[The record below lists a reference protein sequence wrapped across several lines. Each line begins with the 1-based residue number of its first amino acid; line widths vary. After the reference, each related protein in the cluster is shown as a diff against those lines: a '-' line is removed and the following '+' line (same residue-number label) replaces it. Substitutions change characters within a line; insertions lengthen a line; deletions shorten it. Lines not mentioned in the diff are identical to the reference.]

1 MSAPESPAKI
11 CVVCGE
17 DCSQRQRVRDAQGK
31 YTCKDCVE
39 KRAAAKPAAAA
50 PRTAPA
56 EVDAAMAG
64 FDFEPCPGCGAP
76 LAGKANICMSCG
88 YNKTTGK
95 QIKTKVVAAPKGP
108 SISMP
113 KISLGGGGG
122 GSPGIPWDMVFN
134 VVVLITVGLAAWAI
148 ASPAGFV
155 PLALFLTALYF
166 VWWIGSIVVPFT
178 EGNRGWGI
186 VNILAGCVPFVALAT
201 IYYTFIATETPWLR
215 RASIAV
221 LIAWVGLGASFVAHG
236 DDPAIKEYLGK
247 SDSPSQISNDADDS
261 EP

>member
-76 LAGKANICMSCG
+76 LAGKANICMTCG
-88 YNKTTGK
+88 YNKATGK

-113 KISLGGGGG
+113 KISLGGGTDRP
-122 GSPGIPWDMVFN
+122 PGIPWDMIFN
-134 VVVLITVGLAAWAI
+134 VVILIAVGLAAWAI
-148 ASPAGFV
+148 ASPSGFF
-155 PLALFLTALYF
+155 PLIVFFSVLYF

-178 EGNRGWGI
+178 EGKRGWGM
-186 VNILAGCVPFVALAT
+186 VNILAMCLPVVGIAT
-201 IYYTFIATETPWLR
+201 IYYTFVATETGWLR

-221 LIAWVGLGASFVAHG
+221 LISLVATGASVGAHG
-236 DDPAIKEYLGK
+236 EAATINAFT
-247 SDSPSQISNDADDS
+247 SDSSGSSQIGNDASDS

>member
-50 PRTAPA
+50 PRTALA

-76 LAGKANICMSCG
+76 LAGKANICMTCG

-95 QIKTKVVAAPKGP
+95 QIKTKVVAAPKAP

-113 KISLGGGGG
+113 KISLGGGADRP
-122 GSPGIPWDMVFN
+122 PGIPWDMIFN
-134 VVVLITVGLAAWAI
+134 VLILVTLGLAAWAI
-148 ASPAGFV
+148 ASPAGFA
-155 PLALFLTALYF
+155 PLAVFITVLNLL
-166 VWWIGSIVVPFT
+166 WWIGSIFVPFL
-178 EGNRGWGI
+178 EGRRGWGI
-186 VNILAGCVPFVALAT
+186 VNIFAMCIPFVVFAT
-201 IYYTFIATETPWLR
+201 LYYTFFATETGWLR
-215 RASIAV
+215 RVSIAWLIAIVGIVASI
-221 LIAWVGLGASFVAHG
+221 VAHG
-236 DDPAIKEYLGK
+236 EDATINAYTGN
-247 SDSPSQISNDADDS
+247 SSNSSQISNDASDS